1 MRLSPAVVLSAFVFA
16 ACGGGGGT
24 DSPTVTTLA
33 LSPGSIDTLFS
44 RGQTVQLTVQAK
56 DAGGNVINRPSLS
69 YNTGNANVATV
80 SNTGLITAQG
90 NGKTNITV
98 ASGSV
103 SQAVEVNVRRKIVT
117 ITVSPSSRTLAPAAT
132 QALTVRA
139 FDAQNNEVTGAGV
152 PTFGSSN
159 TGVATVNGTGT
170 VTAVALGDATI
181 TATLVTVD
189 GTRTATSAIT
199 VSNQT
204 APNAAT
210 VALGAQ
216 SFDPSIVDIT
226 AGGQV
231 TWTNG
236 SGVQHNVTFVASTIA
251 DIGNHTTGSN
261 ARTFPSAGTFDYQC
275 TLHAGM
281 TGSVIVH

>member
-1 MRLSPAVVLSAFVFA
+1 
-16 ACGGGGGT
+16 
-24 DSPTVTTLA
+24 
-33 LSPGSIDTLFS
+33 
-44 RGQTVQLTVQAK
+44 
-56 DAGGNVINRPSLS
+56 
-69 YNTGNANVATV
+69 
-80 SNTGLITAQG
+80 
-90 NGKTNITV
+90 
-98 ASGSV
+98 
-103 SQAVEVNVRRKIVT
+103 VEVNVRRKVVT
-117 ITVSPSSRTLAPAAT
+117 ITVAPSSRTLAPAGT

-139 FDAQNNEVTGAGV
+139 FDAQNNEVVGAGV
-152 PTFGSSN
+152 ATFGSSN
-159 TGVATVNGTGT
+159 TGVATVNGNGM

-189 GTRTATSAIT
+189 GTRTATSTIT

-216 SFDPSIVDIT
+216 SFDPSIVDIA

-236 SGVQHNVTFVASTIA
+236 SGVQHNVTFVSSTIA
-251 DIGNHTTGSN
+251 DIGNHTSGST